1 MTVSLDDFLELI
13 LLESEDVFFAV
24 VHVSLLV
31 DIPFV
36 CGQGLVWGGSLAGVA
51 LVVDVTGTEGS
62 VFELGL
68 TAETYDF
75 PLFSKSITTEDS

>member
-1 MTVSLDDFLELI
+1 M
-13 LLESEDVFFAV
+13 
-24 VHVSLLV
+24 

-36 CGQGLVWGGSLAGVA
+36 CGQGLVWGGCLAGVA

-62 VFELGL
+62 VFELCL